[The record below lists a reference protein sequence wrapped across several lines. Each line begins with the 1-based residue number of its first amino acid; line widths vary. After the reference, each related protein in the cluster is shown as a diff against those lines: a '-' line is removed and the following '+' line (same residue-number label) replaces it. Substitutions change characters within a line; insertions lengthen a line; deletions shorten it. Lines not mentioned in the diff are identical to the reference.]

1 MYSVLQNKPKMSFS
15 FNTFPYLII
24 DYALPIDLF
33 NKFKS
38 KFSNNKKITGQNK
51 H

>member
-1 MYSVLQNKPKMSFS
+1 MYSVFQNKPKMSLS

-24 DYALPIDLF
+24 DYALPIYLF
-33 NKFKS
+33 NKLKS
-38 KFSNNKKITGQNK
+38 RFPNNKKIIGLNK

>member
-1 MYSVLQNKPKMSFS
+1 MYSVFQNKPKMSFS

-24 DYALPIDLF
+24 DYALLIDLF
-33 NKFKS
+33 NKLKS
-38 KFSNNKKITGQNK
+38 RFPNNKKIIGLNK